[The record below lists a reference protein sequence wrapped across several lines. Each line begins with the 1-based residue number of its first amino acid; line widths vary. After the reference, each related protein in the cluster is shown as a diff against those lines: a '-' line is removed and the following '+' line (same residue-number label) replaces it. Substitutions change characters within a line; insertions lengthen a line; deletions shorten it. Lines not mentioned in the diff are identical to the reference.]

1 MSKLQTIIGLS
12 GPAGSGK
19 DTVADLLV
27 THGGFVKLAFAD
39 PLKNEIAD
47 AFAIDLL
54 YLSRRE
60 TKEHAMSCLALRRCL
75 HDGFTARMLMAHALQ
90 GQTLDLDAPRSPRQI
105 MQWWG
110 TEYRRNQAPD
120 YWIHQTSA
128 RISYL
133 LRQRLASRIVV
144 TDCRFD
150 NEADLVR
157 HTFGGLLWQVKRAG
171 VAVAQGSHVSETTG
185 EAFKPDATLNNDHDI
200 RHLQQLVLGEFWA
213 HEAGLDAGSL
223 RVEIGTPAERAAA

>member
-1 MSKLQTIIGLS
+1 MSKPQTIIGLS

-27 THGGFVKLAFAD
+27 THCGFTKLAFAD
-39 PLKNEIAD
+39 PLKNEVAD
-47 AFAIDLL
+47 AFCIEPL
-54 YLSRRE
+54 YLTRRE

-75 HDGFTARMLMAHALQ
+75 HDGFTARMIVAHNQ
-90 GQTLDLDAPRSPRQI
+90 RGQTLDLDAARSPRQI

-110 TEYRRNQAPD
+110 TDYRRHQAPD
-120 YWIHQTSA
+120 YWVSQTSS
-128 RISYL
+128 RIAYL
-133 LRQRLASRIVV
+133 LRERIASRIVV

-150 NEADLVR
+150 NEADLLR

-171 VAVAQGSHVSETTG
+171 IDVAQGGHASEVTG
-185 EAFKPDATLNNDHDI
+185 EAFQPDATLHNDHDI

-213 HEAGLDAGSL
+213 HDAGLEAGSL
-223 RVEIGTPAERAAA
+223 RVEIAA